1 MTSLPLVEYKV
12 VLYTEGLFGSIFL
25 GESKVDPERLAEFLN
40 VEAAKGWR
48 VKTMERENRRTL
60 LFFNREAFLIVM
72 EREKT
77 GSSSR

>member
-1 MTSLPLVEYKV
+1 MSALPLVEYKV

-25 GESKVDPERLAEFLN
+25 GESKVDPDRLAGFLN
-40 VEAAKGWR
+40 DEAAKGWR

-60 LFFNREAFLIVM
+60 LFFNREAFLVVM